1 MVGICNGFQILCE
14 SGLLPGALI
23 RNRSLRFVC
32 RVVRLRVETAQT
44 PITADVEPGEIAR
57 HPDQARGGAV
67 RRLRRGPRSAG
78 GGEPCR
84 LPLLRSRRAGLRR
97 AQPERRA
104 PRDRRDPQRGRQRR
118 RADATPGARR
128 RPGRRADRGTGAVRV
143 AAHARDGSGA
153 VSAATTPEPLHRQ
166 LGLRDDELEMIRD
179 ALGRDPNR
187 TELAMYAAMWSEHCS
202 YKSSRVHLRT
212 LPVEGPAVLVGPG
225 QDAGA
230 LDVGDGIAAVFK
242 MESHS
247 HPSAIEPYQG
257 AATGVGGI
265 VQGHRLDGRA
275 AGRPPRPADVRTARR
290 TSGTAGS
297 SRGWWPGSADT
308 GTASASPPSAA
319 RSASPTP
326 IPRTRPSTCCASGSP
341 ARTV

>member
-44 PITADVEPGEIAR
+44 PITADVEPGEILDIPIKHGEGQFVASDEDLDR
-57 HPDQARGGAV
+57 LEAEGRVVFRYCGPDGEVSDEHNPNGA
-67 RRLRRGPRSAG
+67 LRAIAG
-78 GGEPCR
+78 IRNE
-84 LPLLRSRRAGLRR
+84 AGNVVGLD
-97 AQPERRA
+97 A
-104 PRDRRDPQRGRQRR
+104 P
-118 RADATPGARR
+118 PGARR

-202 YKSSRVHLRT
+202 YKSSKVHLRT

-275 AGRPPRPADVRTARR
+275 AGRPPRSADVRAARGR
-290 TSGTAGS
+290 AEPLAPREAS
-297 SRGWWPGSADT
+297 WPGSAAT

-319 RSASPTP
+319 RSGSPPRTR
-326 IPRTRPSTCCASGSP
+326 RTRPSTCCASGSP